1 MVNCSTCNHENPDG
15 AVTCE
20 ACFAPLP
27 TLQRCPQCGAPVLS
41 DANFCGQCGYNL
53 QTRPPIMPALE
64 LAHHGPAATP
74 LGPTTVPEEAAAH
87 RHSAASMAQ
96 FWTPPA
102 IAPDRTPKPEPADPH
117 SAIPALKASEIAN
130 NLVVAM
136 PPAPEFAAAAA
147 SEPAGDSAAVLAAT
161 GRVTQLQRA
170 IARFVHISTNAVITL
185 PEHLNPIHIGKPN
198 NLVPPDVDLSGLP
211 NAEVVSR
218 IHADIRIEGDAYYL
232 EDVGSANGTY
242 VNGLP
247 LVPGNRYRLRP
258 GDRLAFGKHDLV
270 SFWFQLGR

>member
-1 MVNCSTCNHENPDG
+1 MVNCSTCNHANPDG

-27 TLQRCPQCGAPVLS
+27 TLQRCPQCGAPVMS

-53 QTRPPIMPALE
+53 QTRPPIVPALE
-64 LAHHGPAATP
+64 LAHHAATP
-74 LGPTTVPEEAAAH
+74 GPTSSIAAPDGA
-87 RHSAASMAQ
+87 RLPTTSPAASSSAASSSAASMAQ
-96 FWTPPA
+96 LWHPA
-102 IAPDRTPKPEPADPH
+102 PSIAPDPAP
-117 SAIPALKASEIAN
+117 IPGLDVQQPLEASELTT
-130 NLVVAM
+130 NLVVAGSSK
-136 PPAPEFAAAAA
+136 ADLA
-147 SEPAGDSAAVLAAT
+147 SDASSVLAAT
-161 GRVTQLQRA
+161 GPVTQLQRA

-198 NLVPPDVDLSGLP
+198 DLVPPDLDLSGLP

-247 LVPGNRYRLRP
+247 LVPGNRHRLRP

-270 SFWFQLGR
+270 SFWFQLGS

>member
-27 TLQRCPQCGAPVLS
+27 TLQRCPQCGAPVMS

-53 QTRPPIMPALE
+53 QTRPPIVPAIE
-64 LAHHGPAATP
+64 LPRHAPAPTGAIAVPDVASPPAT
-74 LGPTTVPEEAAAH
+74 
-87 RHSAASMAQ
+87 SAASMAQ
-96 FWTPPA
+96 LWNPA
-102 IAPDRTPKPEPADPH
+102 PSIAPDPLPKTTSDHPQASPET
-117 SAIPALKASEIAN
+117 SELTTNLMVAS
-130 NLVVAM
+130 
-136 PPAPEFAAAAA
+136 PPPDLA
-147 SEPAGDSAAVLAAT
+147 SDASAVLAAT
-161 GRVTQLQRA
+161 GPVTQLQRA

-198 NLVPPDVDLSGLP
+198 DLVPPDVDLSGLP

-247 LVPGNRYRLRP
+247 LVPGNRHRLRP

-270 SFWFQLGR
+270 SFWFQLGA

>member
-27 TLQRCPQCGAPVLS
+27 TLQRCPQCGAPVMS

-53 QTRPPIMPALE
+53 QTRPPIVPALE
-64 LAHHGPAATP
+64 LAHHATP
-74 LGPTTVPEEAAAH
+74 PGSAGPIAVPDGASPPAT
-87 RHSAASMAQ
+87 SAASMAQ
-96 FWTPPA
+96 LWNPA
-102 IAPDRTPKPEPADPH
+102 PSIAPDAGSNIASDNPQQPLEP
-117 SAIPALKASEIAN
+117 SELTTNLLVAGGPRAELAN
-130 NLVVAM
+130 DV
-136 PPAPEFAAAAA
+136 PP
-147 SEPAGDSAAVLAAT
+147 VLAAT
-161 GRVTQLQRA
+161 GPVTQLQRA

-198 NLVPPDVDLSGLP
+198 DLVPPDVDLSGLP

-247 LVPGNRYRLRP
+247 LVPGNRHRLRP

-270 SFWFQLGR
+270 SFWFQLGG